1 MKKWL
6 FLTLLIFISWNL
18 NAQNKNLMQD
28 WNQIEKKVENGDYK
42 SLVPALEAIYQKAEK
57 NNDLPSKIKAL
68 LIKANVETSVSDK
81 VDNKL
86 DIVNLFKSEIQKS
99 KGTERAIWQAY
110 LAKLYNTYYI
120 PSMSKNFS
128 TSQRSEDFREWT
140 QQQKIEAI
148 KELLNEAT
156 ANPALLDQ
164 PLKDYKLLVEGDLQK
179 NILIKTLYD
188 LVLYEAYEIM
198 DNFSQ
203 ESEAANQYL
212 IKLRDYQ
219 KQQKSPNWLYYEIA
233 ILKEQ
238 WNDEQVSKEKY
249 LAELK
254 ELYTQNSNN
263 PWSGMALLQ
272 WVEQNEEASPAIY
285 ELVIAKIEQF
295 KDFAYTPYLE
305 ILAQKLV
312 APEIQIKSLTSW
324 SPNTNSPIEISHKNT
339 GNKIYYRLY
348 ERTLNKRLRYR
359 LGEYSSVEIEGFK
372 NFKIAAKGEIT
383 LKKFDDLKTHKTV
396 FPLAFPKGN
405 YYLLFSSRPDF
416 NEKSALSGS
425 EITVRDWNNDKL
437 LLTDKNTNAPLKKAK
452 ATILVYDQELGKIIK
467 KTPVVTDENGVIPF
481 SLTSRRYYLEYYL
494 EKDGVFV
501 NFYPEAKKTKED
513 NFEHTSAKILT
524 DRNLYRPGQE
534 VFVKAIVYDD
544 VNMRPKTNL
553 NYTILLKNAKYET
566 IASKEIKTNSFG
578 SSTTSFILPTNDM
591 PGNYQLMIK
600 DLGQTGI
607 RVEEYKRPNFEVK
620 LNPYEGQAT
629 LNQTVNI
636 TGNVMSYAGA
646 NIPNATVEYNVR
658 RIELEPY
665 RFFFSNRKEVQIK
678 SGKTATNAQGNFEI
692 SFDATSNAPAS
703 QAKYFSYDVRV
714 KVTDPSGET
723 HSANKRYSFSNV
735 PFYITTETQGS
746 KLSSNFKEIDI
757 KTFNVNNQPVSEK
770 VKVELFAY
778 EPNDRIL
785 IPFKNNSDYEIL
797 SKSEFIKE
805 LPHVAYMGDSLK
817 VKNLVFAEEYTTQEN
832 TKFQLPQQLAAGH
845 YKLIIS
851 QNANGAE
858 IKTERNIV
866 VLDDQS
872 LKINENAFFVMQF
885 DQSKQFNPGEKA
897 IVYFGGAAKGGH
909 VKIEIYGKNNTLIK
923 REFVPVY
930 GKLIRYEIPIKEE
943 YRGNISLSL
952 SYEKFNYT
960 QSENFTIL
968 VPFNNKKL
976 EITTETFRSL
986 LEPGKGEKWKF
997 KVLRKNGK
1005 TAESEVLAT
1014 MYDASLNAIYRKN
1027 NINFFPYRS
1036 NYNYHTAYNNI
1047 LKFFSTIPETEDIKF
1062 KEYNFPLSL
1071 NLFGLNL
1078 SSTNYDIVVGFG
1090 RQKRAAFTGSLEGVA
1105 KAVDLSALKSAL
1117 KEERV
1122 VIGNNP
1128 RNFKDNEPKEN
1139 LSIRKNLNETAFFY
1153 PDLKT
1158 DANGDFWVEFTAP
1171 ESLTTWNFQA
1181 LAQTKDF
1188 SFGYLNES
1196 VKTQKE
1202 LMVTPNMP
1210 RFLRVGD
1217 EIYLKTR
1224 VDNLSDQ
1231 AIEAQVSLN
1240 LINPNNNQSLD
1251 KNFKLKNKSQSVNI
1265 PAHGTQVVTWKIEIP
1280 SNLDV
1285 VLFRVFAKG
1294 KKHQDGVENML
1305 PILSN
1310 QVLVT
1315 ETMPVYVNKGQS
1327 KRFVMPNI
1335 EENSKTRNNISM
1347 KFEFTKN
1354 PSWFAVLAL
1363 PYLDNPDFK
1372 TTDNILN
1379 GFISNAMSYQIMKD
1393 NPKFENYWKSY
1404 REQNKFESPLNQNSE
1419 YKNLALQATP
1429 WTVEAKDEKERMY
1442 QLSNYFNKNQA
1453 ELNINRYLSQLGE
1466 MQLRNGAFP
1475 WFKDGLPNLY
1485 ESVYVLQNLGEFLND
1500 HPEYKNSTKRIIGN
1514 LISYLDSKIIA
1525 DWQEVKNPFEKQF
1538 LIDRVTR
1545 FLYGRSFFVKDYP
1558 LNAKL
1563 RKINDFVL
1571 KESFNHLNNY
1581 TIRGKGVLAL
1591 TLNNYNRKAE
1601 AQKVMHFIKERATIS
1616 EEMGMYWN
1624 EKFSSWF
1631 YSDIERQALLIRA
1644 FEKVSNDQESVDL
1657 MKIWLLKN
1665 KETNQW
1671 DNNKNTA
1678 AAVNALLNVGGNL
1691 MNESTE
1697 VTIKIGGKNWQ
1708 PTKGDEI
1715 GGVYNETWQPN
1726 QIKPSL
1732 GEIELK
1738 KETPGTAWGALYYQ
1752 YLENMDK
1759 VKSTE
1764 TGLSVKKEMYKR
1776 SNMNDHEKLI
1786 PINEKTPLNI
1796 GDIVLVRLKIQADRD
1811 MEFVH
1816 LKDMRAAGLEPVQQ
1830 ISGYRW
1836 VSGLA
1841 YYQSTKDIATHFFI
1855 DRLGKGFHIIEYEL
1869 LVNNA
1874 GDFSNG
1880 YSEIQSFY
1888 APGFLS
1894 RTAGERIQVED

>member
-1 MKKWL
+1 MKRYL
-6 FLTLLIFISWNL
+6 FSVLFILISWTI

-28 WNQIEKKVENGDYK
+28 WKEIDSKVEQGDFK
-42 SLVPALEAIYQKAEK
+42 SLVPALDAIYQKAEK
-57 NNDLPSKIKAL
+57 NNDIPSKIKAL

-86 DIVNLFKSEIQKS
+86 DIINLFKSEIQKS

-156 ANPALLDQ
+156 ANPTLLDQ
-164 PLKDYKLLVEGDLQK
+164 PLNDYKLLVEGDLQK

-203 ESEAANQYL
+203 ESEATNQYL
-212 IKLRDYQ
+212 IKLKDYQ
-219 KQQKSPNWLYYEIA
+219 KQQKNPNWLYYEIT

-238 WNDEQVSKEKY
+238 WNDELVSKEKY

-272 WVEQNEEASPAIY
+272 WVEQNEEVSPAIY
-285 ELVIAKIEQF
+285 ELVIAKIKQF

-312 APEIQIKSLTSW
+312 APKIQIKSLTSW
-324 SPNTNSPIEISHKNT
+324 SPNTNSPIEISHKNI

-348 ERTLNKRLRYR
+348 ELTLNKRLRYR
-359 LGEYSSVEIEGFK
+359 LGEYSSMGIED
-372 NFKIAAKGEIT
+372 FKIFKIVAKGEIT

-405 YYLLFSSRPDF
+405 YYLLFSSHPDF

-437 LLTDKNTNAPLKKAK
+437 LLTDKNTNAPLKKTK
-452 ATILVYDQELGKIIK
+452 ATIVVYDQELGKIIK

-501 NFYPEAKKTKED
+501 NFYPDAKKTKED

-578 SSTTSFILPTNDM
+578 SATTSFILPTNDM

-600 DLGQTGI
+600 DVGQIGI
-607 RVEEYKRPNFEVK
+607 KVEEYKRPNFEVK
-620 LNPYEGQAT
+620 LNSYEGQAT

-636 TGNVMSYAGA
+636 TGNVISYAGA

-678 SGKTATNAQGNFEI
+678 SGKTTTNAQGNFEI

-770 VKVELFAY
+770 VKVEVYAF
-778 EPNDRIL
+778 EPDERIL
-785 IPFKNNSDYEIL
+785 IPFGNDVDYEIL
-797 SKSEFIKE
+797 PKSEFVKE

-832 TKFQLPQQLAAGH
+832 TKFQLPQQLVAGH

-872 LKINENAFFVMQF
+872 LKINENAFFVTQF
-885 DQSKQFNPGEKA
+885 DKSKQFNPGEKA
-897 IVYFGGAAKGGH
+897 IVYFGSATKGGH

-1158 DANGDFWVEFTAP
+1158 DAQGNFWVEFTAP

-1181 LAQTKDF
+1181 LAQTEDF
-1188 SFGYLNES
+1188 DFGYWQS
-1196 VKTQKE
+1196 SIKTQKE
-1202 LMVTPNMP
+1202 LMLNPNMP

-1217 EIYLKTR
+1217 EVYLRTR
-1224 VDNLSDQ
+1224 IDNLSNQ
-1231 AIEAQVSLN
+1231 SISAQVHLD
-1240 LINPNNNQSLD
+1240 LINPANNKPFD
-1251 KNFKLKNKSQSVNI
+1251 KEFKLKNKAQAVNI
-1265 PAHGTQVVTWKIEIP
+1265 PAQASQVVTWKIKVPAGEP
-1280 SNLDV
+1280 A
-1285 VLFRVFAKG
+1285 VLYRIFAKG
-1294 KKHQDGVENML
+1294 QKHQDGVENML

-1315 ETMPVYVNKGQS
+1315 QTMPVYVNRGQS
-1327 KRFVMPNI
+1327 KRFVMPNV
-1335 EENSKTRNNISM
+1335 EPNSKTRDNIFM
-1347 KFEFTKN
+1347 KFEITKN
-1354 PSWFAVLAL
+1354 PTWFAVLSL

-1372 TTDNILN
+1372 TTDNVLN
-1379 GFISNAMSYQIMKD
+1379 AFISNAMSYQIMQD
-1393 NPKFENYWKSY
+1393 NPAFENLWKSY
-1404 REQNKFESPLNQNSE
+1404 REQHKFESPLAQNSE

-1429 WTVEAKDEKERMY
+1429 WVLDAKNEKERMLK
-1442 QLSNYFNKNQA
+1442 LSNYFNKNQA
-1453 ELNINRYLSQLGE
+1453 ELNINRYLAQLE
-1466 MQLRNGAFP
+1466 AMQLNNGAFP
-1475 WFKDGLPNLY
+1475 WFKDGKENLY
-1485 ESVYVLQNLGEFLND
+1485 ESVYVLQNLGEFLQD
-1500 HPEYKNSTKRIIGN
+1500 HPAFKAKTKKIVAGLVN
-1514 LISYLDSKIIA
+1514 YLDGQILKE
-1525 DWQEVKNPFEKQF
+1525 WRETKNPFERSY
-1538 LIDRVTR
+1538 LIDRVVR
-1545 FLYGRSFFVKDYP
+1545 FLYGRSFFVKEHP
-1558 LNAKL
+1558 FSQELSQ
-1563 RKINDFVL
+1563 INDYVL
-1571 KESFNHLNNY
+1571 RESFHHMNNY
-1581 TIRGKGVLAL
+1581 TIRGKGILAL
-1591 TLNNYNRKAE
+1591 TLNSYNRKAE
-1601 AQKVMHFIKERATIS
+1601 AQKVLHFIKERATIS
-1616 EEMGMYWN
+1616 PEMGMYWN

-1644 FEKVSNDQESVDL
+1644 FDQVSGDQESVDL

-1678 AAVNALLNVGGNL
+1678 AAVSALLNIGQNL
-1691 MNESTE
+1691 MNEDTE
-1697 VTIKIGGKNWQ
+1697 VKVQIGGKPWQ
-1708 PTKGDEI
+1708 PSAADEI
-1715 GGVYNETWQPN
+1715 GGVYTQTWQPSEITPN
-1726 QIKPSL
+1726 L

-1738 KETPGTAWGALYYQ
+1738 KETAGTAFGSLYYQ
-1752 YLENMDK
+1752 YLENIDK
-1759 VKSTE
+1759 VKGTQ
-1764 TGLSVKKEMYKR
+1764 TGLSVQKEMYKR
-1776 SNMNDHEKLI
+1776 SSMNDNEKLT
-1786 PINEKTPLNI
+1786 PISAKTPLKI
-1796 GDIVLVRLKIQADRD
+1796 GDIVLVRLKIQADRE

-1816 LKDMRAAGLEPVQQ
+1816 LKDMRAAGLEPVKQ
-1830 ISGYRW
+1830 ISGYQW
-1836 VSGLA
+1836 VSGLV

-1855 DRLGKGFHIIEYEL
+1855 DRLGKGFHIIEYEM

-1880 YSEIQSFY
+1880 YSEVQSFY

-1894 RTAGERIQVED
+1894 RSESQRIQVED